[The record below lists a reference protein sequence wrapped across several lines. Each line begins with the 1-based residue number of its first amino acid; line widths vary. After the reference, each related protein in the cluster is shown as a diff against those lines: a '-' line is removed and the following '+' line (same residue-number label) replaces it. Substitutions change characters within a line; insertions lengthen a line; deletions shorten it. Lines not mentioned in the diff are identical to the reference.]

1 MGFGRNSAAP
11 PPDAVRGF
19 PGQHGAGGVFLW
31 PAVSPMVLEAHVKLL
46 ANPLFLRTAVVLFT
60 AVAAFVGAVMVMR
73 ILRRRILEDD
83 VLSDGPGTEETLYP
97 YSAVIQELKQQKF
110 VLQHEQK
117 EQQRRAK
124 TSEHVAAAV
133 IANLPCGVLFIAP
146 NGLIK
151 QANPAARQILG
162 FASPLGMSVNEVFRE
177 SKALS
182 DSGKRSQIT
191 DVFKSA
197 LVEQLP
203 AKAVEAEYDTP
214 SGNSKYLK
222 IAIVALHSPSGESL
236 GIGCVV
242 TDESAAANRRES
254 DILRSENS
262 AEMALELHTSL
273 ATIRECASRLA
284 EADDRALASSLAND
298 IAIETERLGKAVG
311 GFLTGGQQ
319 TKAMAARA

>member
-1 MGFGRNSAAP
+1 M
-11 PPDAVRGF
+11 
-19 PGQHGAGGVFLW
+19 
-31 PAVSPMVLEAHVKLL
+31 KLL
-46 ANPLFLRTAVVLFT
+46 ANPLFLRTAVVLLT
-60 AVAAFVGAVMVMR
+60 AVAAFVGAVVVMR
-73 ILRRRILEDD
+73 LLRRRILEDD
-83 VLSDGPGTEETLYP
+83 VLSDGLGNEENLYP

-133 IANLPCGVLFIAP
+133 IASLPCGVLFIAP

-151 QANPAARQILG
+151 QANPAARQMLG
-162 FASPLGMSVNEVFRE
+162 FASPLGMSVNEVFRDA
-177 SKALS
+177 KALS

-191 DVFKSA
+191 DVLKTA
-197 LVEQLP
+197 LCEHPP
-203 AKAVEAEYDTP
+203 AKAVEAEYETP

-222 IAIVALHSPSGESL
+222 LTVLALPSASGESL
-236 GIGCVV
+236 GIGCVI
-242 TDESAAANRRES
+242 TDESAAAGRRES

-284 EADDRALASSLAND
+284 AADDRALACSLASD